1 MSNLSWTDFMKVDL
15 WVGTIIDVQPFPE
28 ARKPAWK
35 LWVDFGEE
43 LGVKRSSAQI
53 TQQYQV
59 EDLLGRQVVA
69 VVNFPP
75 KQIGPFI
82 SECLV
87 TGFPDEQG
95 AVVLTKPER
104 VVPKGSRLF

>member
-1 MSNLSWTDFMKVDL
+1 MSNLAWTDFMKVDL
-15 WVGTIIDVQPFPE
+15 RVGTIVDVQPFPE

-53 TQQYQV
+53 TQHYQV

-95 AVVLTKPER
+95 SVVLTTPER
-104 VVPKGSRLF
+104 VVPNGSRLF